1 MNGIQGL
8 MATIRQGVKPRE
20 QQAVR
25 GVIEEDRVRIG
36 ARSYPFRA
44 AVEFR
49 TAIDCKTDDGCRV
62 WVLLTEGGKA
72 IIVGA

>member
-44 AVEFR
+44 AV
-49 TAIDCKTDDGCRV
+49 DCRTDDGCRV
-62 WVLLTEGGKA
+62 WALLTEGGKA
-72 IIVGA
+72 VIVGA

>member
-8 MATIRQGVKPRE
+8 MATIRQGMKPRE
-20 QQAVR
+20 QQAMR
-25 GVIEEDRVRIG
+25 GVIEDGRVRIG

-44 AVEFR
+44 TV
-49 TAIDCKTDDGCRV
+49 DCRTDDGCRV

>member
-8 MATIRQGVKPRE
+8 METIRQGVKPRE

-36 ARSYPFRA
+36 AR
-44 AVEFR
+44 AV
-49 TAIDCKTDDGCRV
+49 DCRTDDGCRV

>member
-44 AVEFR
+44 AV
-49 TAIDCKTDDGCRV
+49 DCRTDDGCRV
-62 WVLLTEGGKA
+62 WVLLTAGGKA

>member
-1 MNGIQGL
+1 MNGINGL
-8 MATIRQGVKPRE
+8 MDTIRKGVKPRE

-44 AVEFR
+44 AV
-49 TAIDCKTDDGCRV
+49 DCRTDDGCRV

>member
-8 MATIRQGVKPRE
+8 METIRQGVKPRE

-44 AVEFR
+44 AVDCR
-49 TAIDCKTDDGCRV
+49 TDVGCRV

>member
-1 MNGIQGL
+1 

-44 AVEFR
+44 AV
-49 TAIDCKTDDGCRV
+49 DCRTDDGCRV
-62 WVLLTEGGKA
+62 WALLTEGGKA
-72 IIVGA
+72 VIVGA